1 MLLFSDVMRSRFCR
15 KGTHFHTFCNFF
27 KPLLSLSGPRLRAK
41 SAAIEEK
48 KIAGKGL
55 TITCSHQ
62 QFVVSVHQVGVN
74 PRSDLTAKRTKPIH
88 SHRCVDNLET
98 SLNLWW
104 TLSKAHCQEVTSAVW
119 GGRGH
124 PSHEV

>member
-1 MLLFSDVMRSRFCR
+1 MSCEAAFAEKGLTFTPFAISLNRFSHCQD
-15 KGTHFHTFCNFF
+15 
-27 KPLLSLSGPRLRAK
+27 RLRAK

-74 PRSDLTAKRTKPIH
+74 LRSDLTAKRTKPIH